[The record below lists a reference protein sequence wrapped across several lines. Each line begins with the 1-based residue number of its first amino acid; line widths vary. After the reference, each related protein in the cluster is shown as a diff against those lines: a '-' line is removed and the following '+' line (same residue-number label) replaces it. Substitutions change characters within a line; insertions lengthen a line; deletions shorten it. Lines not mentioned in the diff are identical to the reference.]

1 MCRWTA
7 CLIKQTLKKTPLM
20 NSETKTVR
28 MTAEEAAQYEAFKA
42 KQARKAAA
50 EKARKTGKS
59 IPAWSMTK

>member
-1 MCRWTA
+1 
-7 CLIKQTLKKTPLM
+7 M

-42 KQARKAAA
+42 KPGRPLPKKP
-50 EKARKTGKS
+50 EKTGKS